1 MSDARK
7 ATDSF
12 RKSAINPRTGTVW
25 KLTDAEVSGAVDA
38 LQAKLRDPKKALKFL
53 KEQGFLTAS
62 GKLPR
67 KYGG

>member
-1 MSDARK
+1 MPVVPK
-7 ATDSF
+7 ATNRFGDS
-12 RKSAINPRTGTVW
+12 AVNPRTGTVW

-38 LQAKLRDPKKALKFL
+38 LQAKLRYPKKALKFL
-53 KEQGFLTAS
+53 KEKGFLTAS